1 LNVTRQFWVIV
12 HRWAGLT
19 LAGFL
24 VIAGLTGAL
33 LAFLDELEAFWAPQL
48 HLAAPPAANAQPLD
62 PVELRERVL
71 AQYPGAVINYL
82 PLNIEPG
89 RSVRFS
95 LERMDPATGQLGA
108 WSADVDQVF
117 VDPYT
122 GRILGQRMWGDIA
135 QGAINLMPFIYKIHY
150 TLAAG
155 VIGHYLLGVAALIW
169 TLDCFIGFFL
179 TFPPARRDN
188 SPESVRQNFRRW
200 WWRWKPSWLVR
211 WNSGQHK
218 VTFDLHRA
226 GGLWLWPL
234 LLVFAWSGVAFNL
247 TEVYDPVMKLFG
259 QERIQDDIAPLP
271 TPRYTP
277 MLDFKAA
284 VATARELAQREA
296 SQQGIALQSHGRP
309 GLYYRSD
316 VGAYV
321 YYFTTDR
328 DFTSR
333 GGRSVLVFDGNN
345 GGLLKLTLPQGQNG
359 ADTFTNWI
367 LALHMANVWGVPYR
381 IAVCAIGLMVTLLSA
396 TGVLIWSKKRKA
408 RELANAKRRRAPAG
422 KLRPV
427 EPHAQPVATLRGNHS
442 SLS

>member
-1 LNVTRQFWVIV
+1 MNVSRQFWVIV

-24 VIAGLTGAL
+24 IVAGLTGAL
-33 LAFLDELEAFWAPQL
+33 IAFLDELEAFIAPQL
-48 HLAAPPAANAQPLD
+48 HVVSPPTAQSEPLD

-89 RSVRFS
+89 RSLRFS
-95 LERMDPATGQLGA
+95 LERRDPAGGQLGP
-108 WSADVDQVF
+108 WSDEVDQVF
-117 VDPYT
+117 VDPYS
-122 GRILGQRMWGDIA
+122 GRVLGQRMWGHIS
-135 QGAINLMPFIYKIHY
+135 QGTINLMPFIYKIHY
-150 TLAAG
+150 TLASG
-155 VIGHYLLGVAALIW
+155 EIGRYLLGIAALIW
-169 TLDCFIGFFL
+169 TFDCFIGFFL
-179 TFPPARRDN
+179 TFPPARKDD
-188 SPESVRQNFRRW
+188 SADSTQQGARRW
-200 WWRWKPSWLVR
+200 CWRWKPSWLVR
-211 WNSGQHK
+211 WKSGQHK

-259 QERIQDDIAPLP
+259 QERLQDDIAPLP

-277 MLDFKAA
+277 TLDFKAA
-284 VATARELAQREA
+284 VPVARELAQRQA
-296 SQQGIALQSHGRP
+296 AQHGLALQSYGRP

-321 YYFTTDR
+321 YYFTSDR
-328 DFTSR
+328 DFTSH
-333 GGRSVLVFDGNN
+333 GGRSMLVFDADH

-367 LALHMANVWGVPYR
+367 LALHMANVWGWPYR
-381 IAVCAIGLMVTLLSA
+381 IAVSALGLMVTLLSV
-396 TGVLIWSKKRKA
+396 TGILIWLKKRRA
-408 RELANAKRRRAPAG
+408 RELADARRRRAPDQSM
-422 KLRPV
+422 RPI
-427 EPHAQPVATLRGNHS
+427 EP